1 MNDLSRTLA
10 MNKNNQNYS
19 RKITSFIDL
28 KKIKNKSEP
37 IGLMYSGG
45 LDSTY
50 ALYKLSTMGFTNIHA
65 ISINIGQNENF
76 DETKKVAEQ
85 LGAHFHHLDK
95 QNDFANLNILPAIQM
110 GAKYLGHYPISSSL
124 SRPLIADTAVQL
136 SNEIGITTLIH
147 TANLSQNSLPRL
159 NNRIN
164 ASNFIG
170 NFGSPY
176 IHSAITREQKCHELK
191 HRNLHFI
198 SQRKLSGDSNLW
210 CNEYESGP
218 LDDPENFI
226 IPDDIFTWT
235 QATNTST
242 QALSITIEKG
252 IPIGVNNDQLPILNI
267 INSLNKMVGSF
278 GHGRYAG
285 LEHLANERIKVL
297 EVREAPA
304 AMILFDAYAQ
314 LESAT
319 LDIKS
324 LELKQYLSTQWV
336 IESVNG
342 HWGSI
347 KHKACQAA
355 VHDMSTRV
363 SGVVTYIINPSRFFP
378 ISIKAKNP
386 LYIRDRDT
394 WEIKKAKEGSYYG

>member
-1 MNDLSRTLA
+1 MSELSRKLDVE
-10 MNKNNQNYS
+10 KNDSDFS
-19 RKITSFIDL
+19 RKITSFLDL
-28 KKIKNKSEP
+28 EKIKNKSEP

-50 ALYKLSTMGFTNIHA
+50 ALYKLSTMGFKNIHA

-76 DETKKVAEQ
+76 EETKKIAEQ
-85 LGAHFHHLDK
+85 LGAQFHHIDK
-95 QNDFANLNILPAIQM
+95 QNDFATSNILPAIQM
-110 GAKYLGHYPISSSL
+110 GAKYLGNYPISSSL
-124 SRPLIADTAVQL
+124 SRPLIADTAIQL
-136 SNEIGITTLIH
+136 SNDVGITTLIH

-159 NNRIN
+159 NNRIG
-164 ASNFIG
+164 SSGFDG
-170 NFGSPY
+170 RFGSPY
-176 IHSAITREQKCHELK
+176 IHSAITREQKCNELK
-191 HRNLHFI
+191 HQKLHFI

-218 LDDPENFI
+218 LDDPEHFV
-226 IPDDIFTWT
+226 IPDDMFIWT
-235 QATNTST
+235 QATNNST
-242 QALSITIEKG
+242 QTLSITIEKG
-252 IPIGVNNDQLPILNI
+252 IPIEIDNEQFSILNI
-267 INSLNKMVGSF
+267 INSLNKTVGSF
-278 GHGRYAG
+278 GHGRYVG
-285 LEHLANERIKVL
+285 LEHLANEQIKVL

-304 AMILFDAYAQ
+304 AMILFDAYTQ

-324 LELKQYLSTQWV
+324 LELKQYLSTQWI

-355 VHDMSTRV
+355 VHEMLTRV
-363 SGVVTYIINPSRFFP
+363 SGTVTYVMNPARIFP
-378 ISIKAKNP
+378 ISIRAKNP
-386 LYIRDRDT
+386 LYIRDRDA